1 MFPATFRVRPQPMH
15 FPTVA
20 LIGRYNDAGI
30 SQPLLTL
37 ARMLQDA
44 GRTVLFEAETAAN
57 TGVSSYRAA
66 TTGEIGAT
74 ASLAIVMGGD
84 GTMLGAARRL
94 APFNVPLVGINHGR
108 VGFITDIRLPDAV
121 SAVQQLLDGR
131 YEQEER
137 VLLTGTVRRG
147 AETLYTAQALND
159 VVLSRAGRGG
169 MIEMQVEVDGETM
182 ATMRADGLVI
192 ATPTGSTAYALSA
205 NGPILHPALRGTVLV
220 PVSPQTLSNRPIVLP
235 DSCSIEVVLTST
247 GRVEAGASAHFDM
260 QTWSQLAE
268 GDRIIVERAPHT
280 IRFLHPIGYSY
291 YATLRQKLNWNRM
304 PSEPDGEYPCGSEQ
318 A

>member
-1 MFPATFRVRPQPMH
+1 ML

-20 LIGRYNDAGI
+20 IIGRYNDAGI
-30 SQPLLTL
+30 AQPLLAI
-37 ARMLQDA
+37 ARMLEEA
-44 GRTVLFEAETAAN
+44 GRTVIFEAETAVN
-57 TGVSSYRAA
+57 TGVSGYPAV
-66 TTGEIGAT
+66 T
-74 ASLAIVMGGD
+74 ASELGSRASLGIVMGGD

-94 APFNVPLVGINHGR
+94 APYDVPLVGINNGR
-108 VGFITDIRLPDAV
+108 VGFITDIQLPHSVNAIREI
-121 SAVQQLLDGR
+121 LEGR
-131 YEQEER
+131 YEVEER
-137 VLLTGTVRRG
+137 LLVTGTVRRG
-147 AETLYTAQALND
+147 NDILFSAPALND

-169 MIEMQVEVDGETM
+169 MIEMHIEVNGDTM

-205 NGPILHPALRGTVLV
+205 NGPILHPALGGMVLV
-220 PVSPQTLSNRPIVLP
+220 PVAPQTLSNRPIVLP
-235 DSCSIEVVLTST
+235 DSCVINVTLTST

-268 GDRIIVERAPHT
+268 GDQIQVQRASHS

-304 PSEPDGEYPCGSEQ
+304 PSRGDTDEGLNQIAG
-318 A
+318 